1 MPVQRVRRVIRKI
14 DPWTVLKVSLVFNA
28 VMALV
33 TVLGLVVFWSVFVNA
48 GIPDRINELA
58 LTIGIENGI
67 TFSGA
72 VYFRIVVLLA
82 IVGTILMTGLFTLGA
97 VIYNLISD
105 LVGGVEFVVLEETG
119 AAVPRLPEG
128 EAPGDGGPGGRA
140 QGQGGG
146 GATAAQGGPPGRL
159 PAPPTGRPPGCRRP
173 PPAPRSHDAGHRR
186 GHPPDRHLSAR
197 GRQAAPPRD
206 GPGQSRR
213 PRPATSRPTPRQ
225 AAR

>member
-119 AAVPRLPEG
+119 AAVRASRRVKLPVTVGPVDERKGKGAAVRPLPKVAPLVPPGPADGEATRVSEAPTGPRLTTQATG
-128 EAPGDGGPGGRA
+128 EATR
-140 QGQGGG
+140 Q
-146 GATAAQGGPPGRL
+146 
-159 PAPPTGRPPGCRRP
+159 TG
-173 PPAPRSHDAGHRR
+173 
-186 GHPPDRHLSAR
+186 
-197 GRQAAPPRD
+197 
-206 GPGQSRR
+206 
-213 PRPATSRPTPRQ
+213 T
-225 AAR
+225 

>member
-28 VMALV
+28 IMALV

-58 LTIGIENGI
+58 LTIGLENGI

-119 AAVPRLPEG
+119 AAVPASRRVKLPVTM
-128 EAPGDGGPGGRA
+128 APVDESKGR
-140 QGQGGG
+140 GSGV
-146 GATAAQGGPPGRL
+146 RSL
-159 PAPPTGRPPGCRRP
+159 PKVAPLV
-173 PPAPRSHDAGHRR
+173 PPAPFADGEATRVPEG
-186 GHPPDRHLSAR
+186 P
-197 GRQAAPPRD
+197 AAPRLTP
-206 GPGQSRR
+206 Q
-213 PRPATSRPTPRQ
+213 ATGEATRQ
-225 AAR
+225 TGS

>member
-67 TFSGA
+67 TFDGA
-72 VYFRIVVLLA
+72 VYFRIAVLLA

-97 VIYNLISD
+97 VVYNLISD
-105 LVGGVEFVVLEETG
+105 LVGGVEFVVLEETTG
-119 AAVPRLPEG
+119 AVPAARRVKLPVTVAPKE
-128 EAPGDGGPGGRA
+128 EAGGRGVRPLPKVAPLGAPGSPGDGEATRVPEAPPGGRA
-140 QGQGGG
+140 
-146 GATAAQGGPPGRL
+146 GR
-159 PAPPTGRPPGCRRP
+159 AVTDEANRQTG
-173 PPAPRSHDAGHRR
+173 
-186 GHPPDRHLSAR
+186 
-197 GRQAAPPRD
+197 
-206 GPGQSRR
+206 
-213 PRPATSRPTPRQ
+213 T
-225 AAR
+225 